1 MMGNYASL
9 FGRKLGTVLV
19 TALLLSIVVFI
30 VLRIIPSD
38 PLAMMLP
45 PSATQAD
52 IDLIRKELGLDGSI
66 FQQYLVWLGSALQG
80 DLGNSIYFRAP
91 VLELLKTALP
101 PTLELVM
108 VSLVI
113 ALLISIPGGVLLY
126 KLERRRGE
134 MLADFVLV
142 FLLSIPSFLWGI
154 ILIILLGVMYPVLPF
169 MGRLDPGFEV
179 HRITGF
185 MLVDTLLQGHWRAW
199 LDAFLHLILPA
210 LALALSFS
218 PIIVRVLRSSLLDTA
233 TAQYV
238 NVARL
243 RGQSEWRVLVHHML
257 KNAAL
262 PTLTLIG
269 VQFGFLF
276 GGTLLIELI
285 FSFPGIGNLMVQAIK
300 NFDLPLIQ
308 GVALVFCLMV
318 LAVNFFVD
326 GLYTVLDPRLRT
338 T

>member
-1 MMGNYASL
+1 MASWTRL
-9 FGRKLGTVLV
+9 LGRKLGTVLIS
-19 TALLLSIVVFI
+19 ALLLSVVVFI

-52 IDLIRKELGLDGSI
+52 IDHIRDELGLNGTI
-66 FQQYLVWLGSALQG
+66 VQQYLVWLGNALQG
-80 DLGNSIYFRAP
+80 NLGNSIFFRAP

-101 PTLELVM
+101 PTLELVL
-108 VSLVI
+108 VSLI
-113 ALLISIPGGVLLY
+113 MALLISIPGGVLLY
-126 KLERRRGE
+126 KLEKRRGE

-154 ILIILLGVMYPVLPF
+154 ILIIVLGVVYPVLPF
-169 MGRLDPGFEV
+169 MGRIDPGFNV
-179 HRITGF
+179 HTITGF
-185 MLVDTLLQGHWRAW
+185 LLIDALLQGQWRAW
-199 LDAFLHLILPA
+199 LDAFLHLVLPA

-218 PIIVRVLRSSLLDTA
+218 PIIIRVLRSSLLDTA

-276 GGTLLIELI
+276 GGTLLIEMI

-318 LAVNFFVD
+318 LAVNFCVD

-338 T
+338 A

>member
-1 MMGNYASL
+1 MGSRAAFL
-9 FGRKLGTVLV
+9 LRKLGVVCL
-19 TALLLSIVVFI
+19 TALLLSMVVFA
-30 VLRIIPSD
+30 VLRMIPSD

-52 IDLIRKELGLDGSI
+52 IAAIRKQLGLDGSI
-66 FQQYLVWLGSALQG
+66 LHQYLVWLGDALHG
-80 DLGNSIYFRAP
+80 DLGRSIFFREP
-91 VLELLKTALP
+91 VTSLLKTALP
-101 PTLELVM
+101 PTLELVFL
-108 VSLVI
+108 SLVM
-113 ALLISIPGGVLLY
+113 ALAISIPGGVALY

-134 MLADFVLV
+134 MLADFAVV
-142 FLLSIPSFLWGI
+142 FLLSVPSFLWGI
-154 ILIILLGVMYPVLPF
+154 ILIIVLGVLYPVLPF
-169 MGRLDPGFEV
+169 MGRVNSDLSV
-179 HRITGF
+179 HAITGF
-185 MLVDTLLQGHWRAW
+185 LLVDTLLRGQWKAW
-199 LDAFLHLILPA
+199 LDVLAHLVLPA

-218 PIIVRVLRSSLLDTA
+218 PLVVRVLRSSLLETA
-233 TAQYV
+233 AAQYV

-276 GGTLLIELI
+276 GGTLLIEVI

-318 LAVNFFVD
+318 LVVNFCID
-326 GLYTVLDPRLRT
+326 GLYAVLDPRLRAA
-338 T
+338 